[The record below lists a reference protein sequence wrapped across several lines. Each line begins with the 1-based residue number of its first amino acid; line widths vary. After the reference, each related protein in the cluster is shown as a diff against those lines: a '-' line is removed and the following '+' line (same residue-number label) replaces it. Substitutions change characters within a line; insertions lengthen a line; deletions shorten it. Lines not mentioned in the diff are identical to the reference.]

1 MTGCKENKQVYSGM
15 KADVTIIGAGP
26 TGLCLAH
33 ALASA
38 GMSVIILERQARE
51 ALENPAFDGREIA
64 LTHESRRL
72 LQHWGI
78 WDLIPS
84 DEISDLK
91 HAQVFD
97 GPEPNYSMDVR
108 AELGRQSQLG
118 WLVPNHLIRQA
129 AYNRIQSDP
138 RIQLLD
144 GIKVSTVS
152 SDNTAARV
160 ELDDGRCISSTL
172 LVAADSR
179 FSETR
184 RAMGIQALM
193 RDYGKSMM
201 VFRVEHDTPHQH
213 IAWEWFGYGQTRA
226 LLPLNG
232 NCASVVLT
240 LPHTQMQ
247 QLQNLDDDA
256 FDHDISQRY
265 EFRLGHMR
273 RVSDR
278 NVYPLVGVYANRFH
292 ALRFALIGDAAVGMH
307 PVTAHGFNLGVL
319 SIKHLSERLITAFN
333 SGQDIAA
340 PSLLESYT
348 RAHRLS
354 SLPLFAATNLV
365 VSLYTADHLPGR
377 MVRSAV
383 LNTASRLT
391 PFKRL
396 VASQLT
402 G

>member
-1 MTGCKENKQVYSGM
+1 M
-15 KADVTIIGAGP
+15 KTDVTIIGAGP
-26 TGLCLAH
+26 TGLCLAK
-33 ALASA
+33 ALADA
-38 GMSVIILERQARE
+38 GMKVIVLERQRRE
-51 ALENPAFDGREIA
+51 SLADAAFDGREIA

-72 LQHWGI
+72 LQHWGM
-78 WDLIPS
+78 WDPIPAQ
-84 DEISDLK
+84 EISDLK

-97 GPEPNYSMDVR
+97 GPDPQYSMNVQ
-108 AELGRQSQLG
+108 AELGRHSQLG
-118 WLVPNHLIRQA
+118 WLVPNHLIRRA
-129 AYNRIQSDP
+129 AYSKVAEHP
-138 RIQLLD
+138 GIQLLD
-144 GIKVSTVS
+144 GINV
-152 SDNTAARV
+152 ARV
-160 ELDDGRCISSTL
+160 ASDQRWASVFLDDGRCVESRL

-201 VFRVEHDTPHQH
+201 VFRVEHDLPHNH

-240 LPHTQMQ
+240 LPHNQML
-247 QLQNLDDDA
+247 QLQSLDDDD
-256 FDHDISQRY
+256 FDHDISKRY
-265 EFRLGHMR
+265 EFRLGQMR
-273 RVSDR
+273 RISER

-292 ALRFALIGDAAVGMH
+292 AQRFALIGDAAVGMH

-319 SIKHLSERLITAFN
+319 SIKDLSGRLIRSFEA
-333 SGQDIAA
+333 GRDIGAT
-340 PSLLESYT
+340 SLLERYT
-348 RAHRLS
+348 RSHRLS
-354 SLPLFAATNLV
+354 TLPLFAATNMV

-383 LNTASRLT
+383 LNAASRLT

-396 VASQLT
+396 LASQLT